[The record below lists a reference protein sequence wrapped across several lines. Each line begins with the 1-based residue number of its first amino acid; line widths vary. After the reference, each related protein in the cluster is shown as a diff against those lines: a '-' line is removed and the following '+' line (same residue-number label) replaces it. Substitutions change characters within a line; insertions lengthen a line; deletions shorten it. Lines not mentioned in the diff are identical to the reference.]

1 MIKVIAGIVL
11 FSVFSLHSCT
21 EDTKSLVTKS
31 VTVGENKC
39 IVQQVPSD
47 FQEGTASEKSGFDY
61 FRVIIESK
69 AKLMDSSHVNYV
81 NFGMETSIRKII
93 KTDTIFPAFVQRVAN
108 GKKENY
114 EYIVSFEKN
123 PAGKAFEILIDDHV
137 FEMGLIIIK
146 F

>member
-1 MIKVIAGIVL
+1 MKGKSGVVL
-11 FSVFSLHSCT
+11 FFLIVIYGCANKP
-21 EDTKSLVTKS
+21 KSLITKS

-39 IVQQVPSD
+39 IIQQMPAS
-47 FQEGTASEKSGFDY
+47 FQEGKSEENSKFDY

-69 AKLMDSSHVNYV
+69 AKLLDSSHVNYV
-81 NFGMETSIRKII
+81 NFGMEGSIKKVIE
-93 KTDTIFPAFVQRVAN
+93 TDTIPPAFIQRIAN

-123 PAGKAFEILIDDHV
+123 AIGKNFEILIDDHV
-137 FEMGLIIIK
+137 FEMGIISLK